1 MDISINL
8 GQTQIETER
17 LRLRPWQETDVDD
30 FYAYASVP
38 GVGEMAG
45 WKPHESIDVSR
56 EVLQMFLAAQ
66 DHFALVCKENQKVIG
81 SLGLNKSWANDDPEF
96 SALRLKDIGFVLSKD
111 YWGQGLMAEA
121 VSAVIDLC
129 FDELELDAV
138 TSGHNPA
145 NVQSKRVLEKCGFAY
160 VKTSEYYYEQFDL
173 YTHSMRY
180 MLYREK

>member
-1 MDISINL
+1 MDVPINL
-8 GQTQIETER
+8 AQTQIETER
-17 LRLRPWQETDVDD
+17 LILRPWQEADLND

-45 WKPHESIDVSR
+45 WKPHESIDVSW

-66 DHFALVCKENQKVIG
+66 DHFALMYKESQKVIG

-96 SALRLKDIGFVLSKD
+96 SALKLKDIGFVLAKD

-121 VSAVIDLC
+121 VIAVIAFC
-129 FDELELDAV
+129 FDELGLDAV

-145 NVQSKRVLEKCGFAY
+145 NVQSKRVLEKCGFVY
-160 VKTSEYYYEQFDL
+160 VKTSAYYYEQFDL
-173 YTHSMRY
+173 HTHSMRY
-180 MLYREK
+180 VLYKEK